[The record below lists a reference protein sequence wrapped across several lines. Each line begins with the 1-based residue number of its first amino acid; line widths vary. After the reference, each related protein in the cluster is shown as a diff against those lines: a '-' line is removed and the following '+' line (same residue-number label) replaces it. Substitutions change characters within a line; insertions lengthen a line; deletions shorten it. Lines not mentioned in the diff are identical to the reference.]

1 MANVAFHLPLE
12 AAATQERRLEAVR
25 CSAEFS
31 AVAWLRELLC
41 PTSPDEHLGAHYEL
55 PMRLECRQTC
65 LHLLPDGPA
74 TRCRQRA
81 IRLRYLP
88 GACFDRSPVG
98 VERCD
103 GPLARLSLHLNITKT
118 CHAEQVCKPL
128 RICQRKTQVERG
140 ALLGEMAT
148 ERVGEYAP
156 HRCPIRGG
164 EDADGG
170 TPARTENASELRET
184 PRGSREEL

>member
-1 MANVAFHLPLE
+1 MWNLCQKTRCDRHSALFGSSPHPLSFMHLQRLYIRIVAVYRQKFLQYTGE
-12 AAATQERRLEAVR
+12 A
-25 CSAEFS
+25 
-31 AVAWLRELLC
+31 
-41 PTSPDEHLGAHYEL
+41 
-55 PMRLECRQTC
+55 
-65 LHLLPDGPA
+65 
-74 TRCRQRA
+74 CRQRA

-103 GPLARLSLHLNITKT
+103 GPLARLSLHLDIPKT
-118 CHAEQVCKPL
+118 GHAEQVCKPP
-128 RICQRKTQVERG
+128 RIGQRKPEVERG

-148 ERVGEYAP
+148 ERVGKDAP

-164 EDADGG
+164 DDADGG

-184 PRGSREEL
+184 PRGIREEL